1 MLTDTEMMRNEN
13 CQLRNIVEDQK
24 QQLDACHTQLSCS
37 KKQLAQLELAAA
49 CAGTQVRVGGQESYH
64 MSVGSRWQSVICY
77 FAQIT
82 D

>member
-37 KKQLAQLELAAA
+37 KKQLAKLELAAA
-49 CAGTQVRVGGQESYH
+49 CAGTQVSQ
-64 MSVGSRWQSVICY
+64 GSRVII
-77 FAQIT
+77 FMT
-82 D
+82 VG